1 MTVEITTESTIPDMN
16 ASQDSEPLLAS
27 RVNQQWAR
35 LSKTER
41 VVARYL
47 AATAP
52 HEIMLATAGEIGA
65 RTATSDATVVRTAR
79 RLGYSGLP
87 ELKSSLGAHLTSALA
102 PQISSRLHFSHTTK
116 DLSTRMT
123 RVLADA
129 RQRIESLSRAM
140 DIAQLA
146 KAIELTASASE
157 VFCYGW
163 GTNELSARYL
173 ALRLNRIGKRSRASG
188 ATGFVL
194 ADDLLSIS
202 ANQTIVIFAPGRMLP
217 ELCLLVDHANAS
229 GVGVVLITENLDGEI
244 LDRADAVLTDESSPG
259 ALTAEPLCQILIADL
274 LVLGTMAVAEQ
285 TAVSTYEVL
294 TRLRQEI
301 VGDE

>member
-1 MTVEITTESTIPDMN
+1 MN
-16 ASQDSEPLLAS
+16 ISEAAEPSLSS

-41 VVARYL
+41 IVARYL
-47 AATAP
+47 AASAP
-52 HEIMLATAGEIGA
+52 HEIMLATANDIGA
-65 RTATSDATVVRTAR
+65 RTGTSDATVVRTAR

-87 ELKSSLGAHLTSALA
+87 ELKNSLGAHLASGQA
-102 PQISSRLHFSHTTK
+102 PQISSRLHFSQTTH

-123 RVLADA
+123 KVLTDA
-129 RQRIESLSRAM
+129 QQRIEALALAM
-140 DIAQLA
+140 DPVALG

-173 ALRLNRIGKRSRASG
+173 ALRLNRIGKRTRVSG

-194 ADDLLSIS
+194 ADDLLTIS
-202 ANQTIVIFAPGRMLP
+202 ANQEIVIFAPGRMLP
-217 ELCLLVDHANAS
+217 ELHLLIEHAKAS
-229 GVGVVLITENLDGEI
+229 GAGVVVVTENLDEEI
-244 LDRADAVLTDESSPG
+244 LDRADAVLTDKSSPG
-259 ALTAEPLCQILIADL
+259 ALTAEPLCQLLIADL
-274 LVLGTMAVAEQ
+274 LVLGTMALTEQ
-285 TAVSTYEVL
+285 AAVSTYELL

-301 VGDE
+301 VGNDE